1 MKALCI
7 ADVHA
12 KIGFLEAFRNYL
24 IAEKP
29 DLILFTGDIVNQ
41 GHEVDYLARF
51 DKIISELEIPLFWVP
66 GNNDVG
72 PVYELMRKKKY
83 SVEGKMIELNLPADA
98 SRPAM
103 QAGGEKIIGMDG
115 VPDLWGH
122 GINYPNVK
130 DTELADSI
138 FLSHIPPK
146 NFKNFQRHDHSEIDN
161 SVELKNAPKIQISG
175 HQHSYWGVGYIG
187 KTKILKLPAG
197 LSLMAA
203 TLDTKTLK
211 VEFINLSDYNKL
223 GKIIL
228 R

>member
-7 ADVHA
+7 SDVHA
-12 KIGFLEAFRNYL
+12 KIGFLEVFRNFL

-29 DLILFTGDIVNQ
+29 DLILFTGDIVNG
-41 GHEVDYLARF
+41 GHETDYLEKF
-51 DKIISELEIPLFWVP
+51 DKIIKELEVPLFWVP
-66 GNNDVG
+66 GNNDIG
-72 PVYELMRKKKY
+72 PVYELMRKRKY
-83 SVEGKMIELNLPADA
+83 SVEGKMLEYED
-98 SRPAM
+98 
-103 QAGGEKIIGMDG
+103 EKIIGMNG

-122 GINYPNVK
+122 GISYPKVK
-130 DTELADSI
+130 DKDLLNSI

-146 NFKNFQRHDHSEIDN
+146 NFKNFQRHDHN
-161 SVELKNAPKIQISG
+161 SFDKTVELKNAPKIQICG

-203 TLDTKTLK
+203 VLDTKSLK
-211 VEFINLSDYNKL
+211 VEFIDLSNYNKL
-223 GKIIL
+223 NKIVL